1 MSEQQSESRKI
12 RVKGPS
18 IAEPKLHKSSAMGG
32 KILTKPFLLVA
43 LIAAI
48 GFFFIIKRF
57 LLGLGAVSHL
67 NHGYPWGMWISFDVV
82 AGTAIGSGGYAMALL
97 VYVLNKGK
105 YSPLI
110 RPAILTAFLGYLM
123 AGIGIVIDTG
133 RYWNLYNMFRW
144 PTSNIDTS
152 VMVEVAI
159 SVASYTLVL
168 FLEYSPAFLEKY
180 KKYNL
185 RGKLNTVMF
194 VFIAFGVLLPTLH
207 QSSLGTMMIPMG
219 EKLSPLWQ
227 TQFLPLLYL
236 ISALF
241 IGYGAVIFESYGSAL
256 VFERPVERRRL
267 ADLSGIIPYLI
278 AVFLVIRFGDLIY
291 RGAFSVFSNSTLQ
304 SSSFILENLLFII
317 PMIVL
322 FSKELRA
329 RRQIQFMMA
338 LTVLGGGLLYR
349 FNSYLIG
356 FDPGFG
362 WHYFPAF
369 SEIMMSLGLVA
380 FEVMIYLI
388 LVKKFPILPT
398 IEHAK
403 SV

>member
-1 MSEQQSESRKI
+1 MSEHQSASRKI

-18 IAEPKLHKSSAMGG
+18 FSSPQLHKSTAMGG

-43 LIAAI
+43 IIAAI
-48 GFFFIIKRF
+48 GFFFIAKRF
-57 LLGLGAVSHL
+57 LLGLGSVSNL

-105 YSPLI
+105 YSAMV

-123 AGIGIVIDTG
+123 AGLGIVIDTG

-144 PTSNIDTS
+144 PTSNIDSS

-159 SVASYTLVL
+159 SVASYTLIL
-168 FLEYSPAFLEKY
+168 FLEYSPAILEKF
-180 KKYNL
+180 KKYKL
-185 RGKLNTVMF
+185 REVLNMIIF
-194 VFIAFGVLLPTLH
+194 IFIAFGVLLPTLH

-227 TQFLPLLYL
+227 TQLLPLLYL
-236 ISALF
+236 LSALF
-241 IGYGAVIFESYGSAL
+241 IGYGAVIFEAYGSAL
-256 VFERPVERRRL
+256 VFERRVERRRL

-278 AVFLVIRFGDLIY
+278 AVFLVVRFGDLIY
-291 RGAFSVFSNSTLQ
+291 RGAFSVFNNSTLQ
-304 SSSFILENLLFII
+304 SSTFIVENLLFLV
-317 PMIVL
+317 PMVVL

-329 RRQIQFMMA
+329 RRQIQFLMA
-338 LTVLGGGLLYR
+338 LTVLGGGVLYR

-369 SEIMMSLGLVA
+369 SEIMISLGLVA
-380 FEVMIYLI
+380 FEVMLYLI
-388 LVKKFPILPT
+388 IIKKFPILP
-398 IEHAK
+398 IVEHTK
-403 SV
+403 SA